1 MTGKTKYFTTY
12 LAAVTFLLTAATLSA
27 CVSVLPEAK
36 PAPIVYRLSVP
47 QSAHPTP
54 VANTKVINIEF
65 PQAPRA
71 LSGTDI
77 VLSLDGRRLTA
88 AAGAT
93 WSEPVPSQIRSA
105 LIEMLAKDGQ
115 ITGVI
120 PKGGTR
126 VPYRLNMEI
135 RRFEAVFDRGEEFA
149 PNAVVHINLTLT
161 DTKSRKL
168 VGIHMVSTDVR
179 ARAKTVSAIVE
190 AQDSATDAAMQDIS
204 AWLAGLVGTGGS

>member
-1 MTGKTKYFTTY
+1 MIDKSKI
-12 LAAVTFLLTAATLSA
+12 LACALLLLTTLPLTA

-36 PAPIVYRLSVP
+36 AAPTVYRLSVP
-47 QSAHPTP
+47 QSANETP

-77 VLSLDGRRLTA
+77 VLSPDGRRLTA

-93 WSEPVPSQIRSA
+93 WAEPVPNQIRSA
-105 LIEMLAKDGQ
+105 LIDALARDGQ

-120 PKGGTR
+120 PKGGRR
-126 VPYRLNMEI
+126 VPYRLNMDV
-135 RRFEAVFDRGEEFA
+135 RRFEAVFDNGEELA

-161 DTKSRKL
+161 DTNSRQL
-168 VGIHMVSTDVR
+168 IGTHTVSTNVR
-179 ARAKTVSAIVE
+179 AGAKTVSAIVD
-190 AQDSATDAAMQDIS
+190 AQDSATDKAMSDIS
-204 AWLAGLVGTGGS
+204 AWLSGLVNP